1 MKKWIS
7 SSLVLLLVSVFVLAA
22 CSDSSSNDKEG
33 KSSATITFGTHQ
45 SGIPRSGIMQEMA
58 KDFEAETGIKI
69 DFQVVPDAQWRDLL
83 KAKLATGEAPDI
95 FNIDVDPLSMPAQVR
110 PEENAIDLT
119 DEEFTGRMSQDILP
133 SVSYKDKVYGVS
145 FAPRKIWYI
154 YYNKAIFNDLGLVPP
169 TNYADFK
176 AAAQAIKDSGVIP
189 LWQAPGSGW
198 YQVLPLFEVG
208 PLYQESDPD
217 VYEKLNNN
225 EIKVKDLTMLETVI
239 TQQKE
244 FADLG
249 FFGENFMSNTVEA
262 GIQAFGQGKAAMIY
276 RVPGSE
282 KEISDEY
289 PEMDGNMGFFVMPWG
304 DNQTIGINPGGS
316 GAMFGNSKS
325 DNQEEILEFF
335 RWITKHDNIQRY
347 FDNMDGN
354 LTTSWP
360 EVESKLTAEYIEY
373 ENSLKSGTVMQA
385 AVKYIDP
392 QWMDIGKD
400 LQGMFAGQLTP
411 QDILDII
418 DKRRAEQAKVQQD
431 SAWE

>member
-7 SSLVLLLVSVFVLAA
+7 FLLVFMLTAALLAA
-22 CSDSSSNDKEG
+22 CSNDSTNDEG
-33 KSSATITFGTHQ
+33 KKSATITFGTHQ

-58 KDFEAETGIKI
+58 KDFETETGIKI

-119 DEEFTGRMSQDILP
+119 NEEFTGRMSETILP

-145 FAPRKIWYI
+145 FAPRKIWYV
-154 YYNKAIFNDLGLVPP
+154 YYNKTIFNDLSIEPP

-176 AAAQAIKDSGVIP
+176 AAAQKIKESGVIP

-225 EIKVKDLTMLETVI
+225 EIKVKDLDKLEAVI

-262 GIQAFGQGKAAMIY
+262 GIQAFGQGKTAMIY

-282 KEISDEY
+282 VEISDEY
-289 PEMDGNMGFFVMPWG
+289 PEMEGNMGFFVMPWG
-304 DNQTIGINPGGS
+304 DNQTIGVNPGGS

-335 RWITKHDNIQRY
+335 RWITKHENIQRF
-347 FDNMDGN
+347 FDQMDGN

-360 EVESKLTAEYIEY
+360 EVEPKLTEEYIEY
-373 ENSLKSGTVMQA
+373 EKNLPEGTVMQA

-418 DKRRAEQAKVQQD
+418 DKRRAEQAKVQLD
-431 SAWE
+431 PAWD